1 MLATL
6 WRQQSWNW
14 KDSEGRERDWKWDS
28 EERLKMVARRFENTE
43 DGEKIYEFKKRKA
56 SERKTQGTQ

>member
-1 MLATL
+1 
-6 WRQQSWNW
+6 
-14 KDSEGRERDWKWDS
+14 
-28 EERLKMVARRFENTE
+28 MVARRFENTE